1 MYGQQMNMFQEGGVM
16 LEDEG
21 GEVEEAS
28 GNKVPLGG
36 TKEGVADDQPANL
49 SPGEMV
55 LSADVVNYHGVEK
68 VMSWRD
74 EAKIGYHKMEA
85 MGQLGNADEA
95 TIPTEAIFNPGGMP
109 FSVVDLEY
117 IDMEDD
123 ADVAEAASGMYV
135 QDELNMQTGG
145 TVPSVMHTNPTT
157 GQPYVKQFTPP
168 PPGTSPNITTL
179 PVSMT
184 PIPSTPTSASRTPGV
199 ITPSSPI
206 TQQPAIPTPS
216 ALPTTGEFFG
226 GAQSFNQYI
235 NVDGNII
242 KIPVVNGQQTY
253 PTPEGYQKYDP
264 KKPKPFDPSLEQK
277 DEEVK
282 PETTLTQEPVIP
294 PHLGGIGA
302 DDAFSAPDTVGIPSG
317 EDLSVENQFEA
328 MVNDPAFT
336 GQDLMDGAKGG
347 FLGLFSVALEGIA
360 KAKATKENNER
371 ATKVMA
377 EEAIK
382 YDKAREV
389 EAKEAAK
396 EAAKIAKE
404 KEDMDW
410 RALPTPAGKPSA
422 EDGKKG
428 IGSSPY
434 GGGVGVG
441 APSAQAPGAATS
453 GVSMAGIP
461 SLGDRAEFAGVD
473 PDGTGEVAPDVAPGT
488 GASGPPGRDYAGS
501 MDIAEGGFVPKI
513 KFKSNPK
520 QRRKGL
526 AARK

>member
-28 GNKVPLGG
+28 GNEVPLGG

-74 EAKIGYHKMEA
+74 QAKIGYHKMEA

-117 IDMEDD
+117 IDMDDD

-145 TVPSVMHTNPTT
+145 TVPSVMSTNPVT
-157 GQPYVKQFTPP
+157 GQPQTKQWTPP
-168 PPGTSPNITTL
+168 PPGTSPNIRTL

-184 PIPSTPTSASRTPGV
+184 PIPSTPTPVSTTPTV
-199 ITPSSPI
+199 VTPSSPI

-216 ALPTTGEFFG
+216 ALPTTGEFLG

-242 KIPVVNGQQTY
+242 KIPVVNGRQTY

-264 KKPKPFDPSLEQK
+264 KKPKPFDPALEQK

-302 DDAFSAPDTVGIPSG
+302 DDAAPDNTGTGSGSGFLSVNPSINPVGVIGAIVSAVTGLPATAVTGSPISLSGRSLNEAGLDAFTREDGGYTGPTDFKNVNEAVVSLTNPKNYGVPVSGTGPNPYGTPEQRGTGKGPSG
-317 EDLSVENQFEA
+317 FAEGQAAAAAAAAAAQADIDVGAGAGIDVGMATPDIGETAATGIDVGREA
-328 MVNDPAFT
+328 GP
-336 GQDLMDGAKGG
+336 GG
-347 FLGLFSVALEGIA
+347 FAEGQGA
-360 KAKATKENNER
+360 AA
-371 ATKVMA
+371 
-377 EEAIK
+377 
-382 YDKAREV
+382 
-389 EAKEAAK
+389 EAA
-396 EAAKIAKE
+396 ADVA
-404 KEDMDW
+404 
-410 RALPTPAGKPSA
+410 
-422 EDGKKG
+422 
-428 IGSSPY
+428 
-434 GGGVGVG
+434 
-441 APSAQAPGAATS
+441 
-453 GVSMAGIP
+453 
-461 SLGDRAEFAGVD
+461 AGV
-473 PDGTGEVAPDVAPGT
+473 TGPG
-488 GASGPPGRDYAGS
+488 GS
-501 MDIAEGGFVPKI
+501 WGIAEGGFVPKI